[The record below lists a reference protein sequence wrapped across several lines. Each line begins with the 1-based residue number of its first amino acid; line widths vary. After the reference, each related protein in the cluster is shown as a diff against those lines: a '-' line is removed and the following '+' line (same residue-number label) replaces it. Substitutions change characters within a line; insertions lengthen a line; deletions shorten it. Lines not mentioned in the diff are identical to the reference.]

1 MTATTTNI
9 INNENSNNWLN
20 PQGIQ
25 QIVDDTYNN
34 QNRTRKVSSQSS
46 SLLVIV
52 EAAQDLEPVAPP
64 PCRVFKFDGPA
75 DGGGGGRR
83 IVDIGID
90 EEELIL
96 WCRSCV
102 RRGTLE
108 QYVYLDEI
116 VDVLLGQSADGSK
129 VATENG
135 ALTLQQMASGFAT
148 NTSTNDFCQ
157 GMVTVMHGRK
167 FVSPSSFVFLAK
179 SAETAR
185 LWVQE
190 LRKYALKHHRSVHDT
205 WFYWRK
211 LFAPLRCSLADEESF
226 SMEQLLQVL
235 FPSEKQKEE
244 RKIQEEVLL
253 RKLPLLK
260 DKRHRTSAL
269 LRDHSFLLKLYQ
281 ICINRSDIETIF
293 NQKFNNSASISLTQ
307 FHTFLIED
315 QRDKRLNEILYPLMS
330 TDSALKIVN
339 ECQLTDLDDKNGD
352 KNGCLNENGFTRFL
366 LSGYNL
372 PIMKEYYEKND
383 DSLNRPLSHYFINS
397 SHNTYLKGRQM
408 KSRSSVSIYRYAL
421 LSGCRSV
428 ELDCWDG
435 PNGEPMITHGP
446 THICFCTTILF
457 KDVIKAIAE
466 TAFVTSDLPVILS
479 FENHCSQKQQVT
491 MAQYC
496 REIFGDLLL
505 TESIE
510 NYPIGKPGVSLPS
523 PNLLRRKILIKNK
536 VEEKRNGGTV
546 SDTPQKEQSNNNL
559 STMNSLDKISE
570 LKNNQKEKHGSLDS
584 VTDRPDLEELGVERT
599 ITRIFIG
606 ELGSCD
612 DDQLAG
618 NNITRQTTTSV
629 ESFDN
634 KALPSLSTITPTLS
648 TSTNNI
654 ITNTGSETTTSTVTE
669 LSELVTYMRAMGKIT
684 SFERCNERQISTE
697 LYSLNETRAI
707 ELLKQYPEEFSNHN
721 IRQITRV
728 YPKGSRVDSSN
739 YMPLIF
745 WNCGC
750 QMSAINLQTPDLPNQ
765 INFALFEMNAK
776 SGYIAKPACMS
787 EPNLSFSPF
796 ELDRVEN
803 VVPNSLCLTVIS
815 AQLLSLICDKPKMS
829 IYVEIDLFG
838 LPGDSRKRMFRTP
851 SVTSDGLNTI
861 FLDIYGGSSFR
872 VEKIILPA
880 MAFLRF
886 AVYEE
891 GTSRMLCQRV
901 IPIQAMQPGYR
912 HLDLRNGYNKPLG
925 PTLFVHIE
933 IQDYVSA
940 AHRDLVDALQN
951 PIQAA
956 QKQQQLTER
965 DREVQLAREEQN
977 QRLLEA
983 LESVEM
989 GSDGEEEN
997 SKSMV
1002 AVASTPQL
1010 ISNGKS
1016 TISEQNQK
1024 TLIDGVQTT
1033 EDSAAVVWNRCMDDS
1048 DGNNNYKNNKKRE
1061 KGGGSRFQKR
1071 KTSENTGGWHRLP
1084 RFHRRHKGEQE
1095 KYHASS
1101 VSLDEISGTSA
1112 GSSLRNKNSSERKMT
1127 TASDTCDKQRKS
1139 RLEELEV
1146 QLPSLEDYELNHKV
1160 QKLLKAFAKKNGC
1173 FPILPSNFPQF
1184 TSQSA
1189 RRLAMAFGTVPKKT
1203 NIDKLSWHKL
1213 IKDINDAIEA
1223 LIESDKKQFVKTIE
1237 SSYENDLKEIR
1248 ETNARLRLIELNG
1261 VTKKSAPMEYK
1272 RLSDKYVKRGVEEN
1286 RRLLGVKMTKLEELG
1301 EQTHSIKQKLAN
1313 KTNERFDEIPQ
1324 IKSE

>member
-1 MTATTTNI
+1 MTAATTNI
-9 INNENSNNWLN
+9 INNENNWLN
-20 PQGIQ
+20 PSNVHQ
-25 QIVDDTYNN
+25 QIVDDNYDN
-34 QNRTRKVSSQSS
+34 QNRTRKVSS

-52 EAAQDLEPVAPP
+52 ESQQDLEPVAPP

-75 DGGGGGRR
+75 DGGGGRR

-96 WCRSCV
+96 WCRSCI
-102 RRGTLE
+102 RKETTLE
-108 QYVYLDEI
+108 QFVYLDEI
-116 VDVLLGQSADGSK
+116 VDVLLGQTSPDK
-129 VATENG
+129 NKITTENG
-135 ALTLQQMASGFAT
+135 ALALQQMAT
-148 NTSTNDFCQ
+148 

-190 LRKYALKHHRSVHDT
+190 LRKYALKHHRSVHDN

-211 LFAPLRCSLADEESF
+211 LFAPLRCSLSDEQSF
-226 SMEQLLQVL
+226 SIEQLLQIL
-235 FPSEKQKEE
+235 FPSDKQKEE
-244 RKIQEEVLL
+244 RKIQEEILV
-253 RKLPLLK
+253 RKLPILK
-260 DKRHRTSAL
+260 DKHQRTSKL
-269 LRDHSFLLKLYQ
+269 LLDHSFLLKLYQ
-281 ICINRSDIETIF
+281 ICINRSDIEAIF
-293 NQKFNNSASISLTQ
+293 NQKFNNSSSINLSQ

-339 ECQLTDLDDKNGD
+339 ECQLTDLEKEKKEEGKEEENVGG
-352 KNGCLNENGFTRFL
+352 GCLNESGFIRFL

-383 DSLNRPLSHYFINS
+383 DSLNRPLSHYFIHS

-435 PNGEPMITHGP
+435 PNGDPMITHGP

-479 FENHCSQKQQVT
+479 FENHCSQKQQVV

-496 REIFGDLLL
+496 REILGDLLL

-536 VEEKRNGGTV
+536 IEEKRNGGGAV
-546 SDTPQKEQSNNNL
+546 SDTPQKEQLNTL
-559 STMNSLDKISE
+559 TTINSMDKISE
-570 LKNNQKEKHGSLDS
+570 LKNINLKENIGSMDS
-584 VTDRPDLEELGVERT
+584 VTDRPELEEERT
-599 ITRIFIG
+599 VTRIFIG

-612 DDQLAG
+612 DDQPAG
-618 NNITRQTTTSV
+618 SNITRQTTTSV

-634 KALPSLSTITPTLS
+634 KALSSTITPTTS
-648 TSTNNI
+648 TSTNTT
-654 ITNTGSETTTSTVTE
+654 TNTNITEATTTSTVTE

-697 LYSLNETRAI
+697 LYSLNETKAI

-776 SGYIAKPACMS
+776 CGYIAKPACMS

-796 ELDRVEN
+796 ELDRIEN
-803 VVPNSLCLTVIS
+803 VVPYSLCLTVIS
-815 AQLLSLICDKPKMS
+815 VQLLSLICDKPKMAV
-829 IYVEIDLFG
+829 YVEIDLFG

-861 FLDIYGGSSFR
+861 FMDIYGGSSFR

-886 AVYEE
+886 SVYEE

-912 HLDLRNGYNKPLG
+912 HLDLRNGFNKPLG
-925 PTLFVHIE
+925 PSLFVHIE
-933 IQDYVSA
+933 IQDYVSD
-940 AHRDLVDALQN
+940 AHRELVDALQN

-956 QKQQQLTER
+956 QKQQQLSEK
-965 DREVQLAREEQN
+965 DREVRLAREEQN

-989 GSDGEEEN
+989 AQ
-997 SKSMV
+997 MV
-1002 AVASTPQL
+1002 KKKIVKAWL
-1010 ISNGKS
+1010 
-1016 TISEQNQK
+1016 
-1024 TLIDGVQTT
+1024 LGVQTTAT
-1033 EDSAAVVWNRCMDDS
+1033 EDSAAASCMDDS

-1061 KGGGSRFQKR
+1061 KGGSRFQKR

-1112 GSSLRNKNSSERKMT
+1112 GTSSIRNNTKTSSERKMT
-1127 TASDTCDKQRKS
+1127 TASDTSDKQRKS

-1146 QLPSLEDYELNHKV
+1146 QLPSMEEYELNHKI
-1160 QKLLKAFAKKNGC
+1160 QKLLKAFAKKNCC

-1189 RRLAMAFGTVPKKT
+1189 RRLSMAFGTVPKKNN

-1213 IKDINDAIEA
+1213 IKDINDSIEA

-1261 VTKKSAPMEYK
+1261 VTKKNAPMEYK

-1301 EQTHSIKQKLAN
+1301 EQAHSLKQKLAN
-1313 KTNERFDEIPQ
+1313 KTNERFDEVPQ
-1324 IKSE
+1324 INSE

>member
-1 MTATTTNI
+1 MAT
-9 INNENSNNWLN
+9 
-20 PQGIQ
+20 
-25 QIVDDTYNN
+25 
-34 QNRTRKVSSQSS
+34 
-46 SLLVIV
+46 
-52 EAAQDLEPVAPP
+52 
-64 PCRVFKFDGPA
+64 
-75 DGGGGGRR
+75 
-83 IVDIGID
+83 
-90 EEELIL
+90 
-96 WCRSCV
+96 
-102 RRGTLE
+102 
-108 QYVYLDEI
+108 
-116 VDVLLGQSADGSK
+116 
-129 VATENG
+129 
-135 ALTLQQMASGFAT
+135 GFAT
-148 NTSTNDFCQ
+148 NTSNNDFCQ

-167 FVSPSSFVFLAK
+167 FVSPSSFMFLAK

-190 LRKYALKHHRSVHDT
+190 LRKYALKHHRSVHDN

-211 LFAPLRCSLADEESF
+211 LFAPLRCSLSDEESF
-226 SMEQLLQVL
+226 SIEQLLQIL
-235 FPSEKQKEE
+235 FPSDKQKEE
-244 RKIQEEVLL
+244 RKIQEEILV
-253 RKLPLLK
+253 RKLPILK
-260 DKRHRTSAL
+260 DKRQRTSKL
-269 LRDHSFLLKLYQ
+269 LLDHSFLLKLYQ
-281 ICINRSDIETIF
+281 ICINRSDIEAIF
-293 NQKFNNSASISLTQ
+293 NQKFNNSTSINLSQ

-339 ECQLTDLDDKNGD
+339 ECQLTNLDKEEGKEEENIGS
-352 KNGCLNENGFTRFL
+352 GCLNESGFIRFL

-372 PIMKEYYEKND
+372 PVMKEYYEKND

-435 PNGEPMITHGP
+435 PNGDPMITHGP

-479 FENHCSQKQQVT
+479 FENHCSQKQQVV

-496 REIFGDLLL
+496 REILGDLLL

-510 NYPIGKPGVSLPS
+510 NYPTFQVANPIGKPGISLPS

-536 VEEKRNGGTV
+536 IEEKRNGGGPV
-546 SDTPQKEQSNNNL
+546 SDTQQKEQLNTL
-559 STMNSLDKISE
+559 TTINSMDKISE
-570 LKNNQKEKHGSLDS
+570 LKNINLKENIGSMDS
-584 VTDRPDLEELGVERT
+584 VTDRPELEEERT
-599 ITRIFIG
+599 VTRIFIG

-612 DDQLAG
+612 DDQPAG
-618 NNITRQTTTSV
+618 SNITRQTTTSV

-634 KALPSLSTITPTLS
+634 KALSSTITPATS
-648 TSTNNI
+648 TSTNTT
-654 ITNTGSETTTSTVTE
+654 TNTNITEATTTSTVTE

-697 LYSLNETRAI
+697 LYSLNETKAI

-776 SGYIAKPACMS
+776 CGYIAKPACMS

-796 ELDRVEN
+796 ELDRIEN
-803 VVPNSLCLTVIS
+803 VVPYSLCLTVIS
-815 AQLLSLICDKPKMS
+815 VQLLSLICDKPKMAV
-829 IYVEIDLFG
+829 YVEIDLFG

-861 FLDIYGGSSFR
+861 FMDIYGGSSFR

-886 AVYEE
+886 SVYEE

-912 HLDLRNGYNKPLG
+912 HLDLRNGFNKPLG
-925 PTLFVHIE
+925 PSLFVHIE
-933 IQDYVSA
+933 IQDYVSD
-940 AHRDLVDALQN
+940 AHRELVDALQN

-956 QKQQQLTER
+956 QKQQQLSEK
-965 DREVQLAREEQN
+965 DREVRLAREEQN

-997 SKSMV
+997 SKSM
-1002 AVASTPQL
+1002 AVASGTPQG
-1010 ISNGKS
+1010 NGKS
-1016 TISEQNQK
+1016 AVSELNQK
-1024 TLIDGVQTT
+1024 TLIEGVQTTAT
-1033 EDSAAVVWNRCMDDS
+1033 EDSAAASCMDDS

-1061 KGGGSRFQKR
+1061 KGGSRFQKR

-1112 GSSLRNKNSSERKMT
+1112 GSSSIRNNIKTSSERKMT
-1127 TASDTCDKQRKS
+1127 TASDTSDKQRKS

-1146 QLPSLEDYELNHKV
+1146 QLPSMEEYELNHKI
-1160 QKLLKAFAKKNGC
+1160 QKLLKAFAKKNCC

-1189 RRLAMAFGTVPKKT
+1189 RRLSMAFGTVPKKNN

-1213 IKDINDAIEA
+1213 IKDINDSIEA

-1261 VTKKSAPMEYK
+1261 VTKKNAPMEYK

-1286 RRLLGVKMTKLEELG
+1286 RRLLGIKMTKLEELG
-1301 EQTHSIKQKLAN
+1301 EQAHSLKQKLAN
-1313 KTNERFDEIPQ
+1313 KTNERFDEVPQ
-1324 IKSE
+1324 INSE